1 MSESNTIQ
9 ELSEKI
15 DKLQNKYKKSKE
27 KINKLTTDM
36 KLLKDV
42 LFGIELDLDN
52 IQRTIKDS
60 IQKSDNTGCSEWD

>member
-36 KLLKDV
+36 ELLKDV

-60 IQKSDNTGCSEWD
+60 IQKLDNTGCSEWD

>member
-60 IQKSDNTGCSEWD
+60 IQKLDNTGCSEWD